1 MKQDYFTQNN
11 IKHIDFRDIDIL
23 GKFINPSGR
32 IQSRR
37 RTGLTAKN
45 QRRVAEAIKHARFMS
60 LMAYVAE

>member
-11 IKHIDFRDIDIL
+11 IKHVDFRDVDIL

-32 IQSRR
+32 IFSRR

-45 QRRVAEAIKHARFMS
+45 QRKVAEAIKRARFMA
-60 LMAYVAE
+60 LMPYIAE

>member
-1 MKQDYFTQNN
+1 MKQDYYTQNN
-11 IKHIDFRDIDIL
+11 IPHIDFRDIDIL

-32 IQSRR
+32 IMSRR

>member
-1 MKQDYFTQNN
+1 MKQDYYTQNN
-11 IKHIDFRDIDIL
+11 IKHVDFRDIDIL

-45 QRRVAEAIKHARFMS
+45 QRNVSEAIKRARFMA
-60 LMAYVAE
+60 LMPYIAE